1 MSIVASKD
9 KEGNVNVILCGKIT
23 REPELKMNVN
33 KPNLDK
39 YRFSMSYG
47 KKLYMDCDAWKNSPA
62 GDLVACLETG
72 DNVML
77 MGTYREWTYEGR
89 TYKSVTVDGVFP
101 MGGFPAV
108 ENPAPMPSAEEV
120 AAAGQFEEIEDDYGD
135 DDLPF

>member
-9 KEGNVNVILCGKIT
+9 KEGNINVILCGKVT
-23 REPELKMNVN
+23 REPELKIDVN
-33 KPNLDK
+33 NHNKDR
-39 YRFSMSYG
+39 YRFSICYA
-47 KKLYMDCDAWKNSPA
+47 KKKYMDCDAWANSPA
-62 GDLVACLETG
+62 GDVVGCLEQG

-120 AAAGQFEEIEDDYGD
+120 AAAGQFEELEDDYED
-135 DDLPF
+135 DDPPF